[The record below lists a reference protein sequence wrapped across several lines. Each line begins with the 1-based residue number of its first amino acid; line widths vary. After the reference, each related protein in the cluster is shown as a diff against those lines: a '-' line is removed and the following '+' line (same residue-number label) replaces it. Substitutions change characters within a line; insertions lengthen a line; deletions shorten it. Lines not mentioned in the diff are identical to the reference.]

1 MFSWFTGVLRLGTLP
16 RRDDLDERSTL
27 VVLFARFADEVG
39 SGLLVVLMPTLRRRL
54 GLSVQQVGWCFQALF
69 GVAAMTEPVAGAAI
83 DLVRRRPLLVW
94 GATGWSAALLL
105 AAGAPGYGWLLVAF
119 GLVGLASGPLT
130 QTADV
135 VLVEG
140 HPDAVERI
148 AGRSTAID
156 TLGALL
162 APLGVAVAEG
172 IGVDGRWLLVATGV
186 AALGYAVLL
195 SSTRLPSPPA
205 VGGDGPA
212 FRHVLA
218 HVGEVVSDRRARPWL
233 AALVLHELL
242 DVPELFEPV
251 WLADVVGASQ
261 AMVALHM
268 AIGMAATFVSLVVLD
283 RWLVRWDA
291 ERVLLACGLA
301 ALAVYPAWLLV
312 PGLAA
317 KLLLVGVRNAV
328 LAPLWPIL
336 RSRALASVPGRAGT
350 VSAVTSLLGLAPLA
364 AGFGWLAGR
373 IGLTAAMLVVTT
385 GAVAT
390 VSLLARGLRPTTG
403 RRGPEGGP

>member
-1 MFSWFTGVLRLGTLP
+1 MSSWFAEVLRLGTLS
-16 RRDDLDERSTL
+16 RRDGLDERSTV
-27 VVLFARFADEVG
+27 VVLFARFVDEVA

-69 GVAAMTEPVAGAAI
+69 GVAAVTEPTAGAAI

-94 GATGWSAALLL
+94 GAAGWSAALLL
-105 AAGAPGYGWLLVAF
+105 AAGAPSYGWLLVTFA
-119 GLVGLASGPLT
+119 LVGLASGPLT

-156 TLGALL
+156 TVGALL
-162 APLGVAVAEG
+162 APLGVVAAG
-172 IGVDGRWLLVATGV
+172 GLGVDERWLLAATGL

-195 SSTRLPSPPA
+195 TSTRLPAPPA
-205 VGGDGPA
+205 RGGAGSA
-212 FRHVLA
+212 VRHVTA
-218 HVGEVVSDRRARPWL
+218 HVGEVLTDRRARPWV

-251 WLADVVGASQ
+251 WLRDVVGASQ
-261 AMVALHM
+261 AMVALHV
-268 AIGMAATFVSLVVLD
+268 AAGMAATFVSLVVLD
-283 RWLVRWDA
+283 RWLARWDA
-291 ERVLLACGLA
+291 ERVLLGSGLA
-301 ALAVYPAWLLV
+301 ALVVYPAWLLV

-317 KLLLVGVRNAV
+317 KLPLVMLRNAV

-350 VSAVTSLLGLAPLA
+350 VSALTSLLGLVPLA
-364 AGFGWLAGR
+364 AGFGWLADR
-373 IGLTAAMLVVTT
+373 VGLTAAMLVVAT
-385 GAVAT
+385 GAIAA
-390 VSLLARGLRPTTG
+390 VSLLARGLRPAAG
-403 RRGPEGGP
+403 REGPDHHA